1 MEGNTTD
8 FNNVALLISA
18 GAAAISAISALLAFL
33 FLRKLSR
40 RDMVD
45 ILKIEILRVVSS
57 VQGREIWIK
66 HHRRYLMHTGGHSG
80 PTARTLVELLG
91 RKYKK
96 EKWMILV
103 LVAIEEL
110 RKEGYRDLLGG

>member
-1 MEGNTTD
+1 MEGNATVFND
-8 FNNVALLISA
+8 FAVLVSA

-33 FLRKLSR
+33 FSKKLSR

-45 ILKIEILRVVSS
+45 TLKIEILRLVSS
-57 VQGREIWIK
+57 VQGREVWIK
-66 HHRRYLMHTGGHSG
+66 YHRYYLTHTGGRSG
-80 PTARTLVELLG
+80 PTARTLAGLLG

>member
-1 MEGNTTD
+1 MEKNLIIPT
-8 FNNVALLISA
+8 NAVVLISA

-33 FLRKLSR
+33 FSRRLSR

-57 VQGREIWIK
+57 VQGREVWIK
-66 HHRRYLMHTGGHSG
+66 YHRYYLTHTGGRSG
-80 PTARTLVELLG
+80 PTARTLAGLLG

-110 RKEGYRDLLGG
+110 KKEGYRDLLEG